1 MIFAAAFA
9 GGLVLEALAP
19 VALPAPPAATAA
31 MFWVGVLLVAGG
43 VCLTTYCLGEF
54 LRLETGIMP
63 DRPARR
69 VVSSGPYAWSRNPMF
84 VGFALIYTGA
94 SLIIP
99 SIWPLLLL
107 PATVAYTSSAVIR
120 HEEAY
125 MRERFGEEFDS
136 YTARVNRWI
145 GRR

>member
-1 MIFAAAFA
+1 M
-9 GGLVLEALAP
+9 LEALAP
-19 VALPAPPAATAA
+19 VALPAPPLAIAA
-31 MFWVGVLLVAGG
+31 MFWLGILLVTGG
-43 VCLTTYCLGEF
+43 VSITVYCLGEF

-84 VGFALIYTGA
+84 VGFAMIYAGA
-94 SLIIP
+94 SLTVP

-107 PATVAYTSSAVIR
+107 PAAVAYTSSAVIR

-125 MRERFGEEFDS
+125 MRDRFGEEFDH
-136 YTARVNRWI
+136 YAARVNRWI
-145 GRR
+145 GRRG